1 MFHRG
6 VRRNKRRVTCVV
18 RGGRRRRQH
27 KAGGTL
33 SELLK
38 LDRSHKD
45 ETHKTAKDE
54 THTTNT
60 RCNDTEAQKHESP
73 TASGN
78 SISIRGFFI
87 NQSACPNSVKTSEFG
102 VRRTAVVG
110 VRRLAECGLRRL
122 ATLECEFE
130 RRERRDDV
138 LPGAASQSGFRDS
151 LEAAIAR
158 STTFPHLRRD
168 VPASK
173 QVQSEGRAIVAQ
185 SKHAD

>member
-1 MFHRG
+1 MTAPCIYTGVSMAYARVRST
-6 VRRNKRRVTCVV
+6 VRRNKRCVTCRV

-27 KAGGTL
+27 WAGGTL

-138 LPGAASQSGFRDS
+138 LPRGGVAKRFS
-151 LEAAIAR
+151 R
-158 STTFPHLRRD
+158 S
-168 VPASK
+168 S
-173 QVQSEGRAIVAQ
+173 SEDYNLVII
-185 SKHAD
+185 